1 MNRVIYE
8 QNISK
13 KEILVYEDMMDDSFD
28 EDFSNENY
36 TDDVTPEMI
45 RIYKE
50 RTGNKKNVS
59 DKIVLEWFNSGKY
72 YKK

>member
-1 MNRVIYE
+1 MSRVIYE

-13 KEILVYEDMMDDSFD
+13 KEILIYEDMMDDSFD
-28 EDFSNENY
+28 EDFSNENL